1 VGGAVGGGSPPTGGG
16 ARGDDLRVRV
26 LRFGFGGPPCP
37 ADLEGGGGGSRRFGR
52 PWRRGDVVAP
62 PVGRSRTGGGSVTGS
77 RAARH
82 AGLGRAGSPAWRRGA
97 ADRGGGRGGGSSGRP
112 GAIRVRKVVVA
123 GGGGSRAGGA
133 AVGSR
138 WPGLVEEA
146 AGLVVGMTKK
156 EAAGW

>member
-77 RAARH
+77 RAREAR
-82 AGLGRAGSPAWRRGA
+82 
-97 ADRGGGRGGGSSGRP
+97 
-112 GAIRVRKVVVA
+112 RVRKGGVA
-123 GGGGSRAGGA
+123 GVAAGSRRSGWRT
-133 AVGSR
+133 R
-138 WPGLVEEA
+138 WWE
-146 AGLVVGMTKK
+146 
-156 EAAGW
+156 

>member
-1 VGGAVGGGSPPTGGG
+1 V
-16 ARGDDLRVRV
+16 
-26 LRFGFGGPPCP
+26 
-37 ADLEGGGGGSRRFGR
+37 
-52 PWRRGDVVAP
+52 
-62 PVGRSRTGGGSVTGS
+62 
-77 RAARH
+77 
-82 AGLGRAGSPAWRRGA
+82 GSPAWRRGA
-97 ADRGGGRGGGSSGRP
+97 ADRGGGQGGGSSGRP

-146 AGLVVGMTKK
+146 VGLVVGMKKK